1 MERWPMP
8 SCLAGWQAK
17 QGCVQLDLGFA
28 YKVPGVP
35 HTFLL
40 ICCSGTFHTTF
51 ISWVSVFVS
60 NKSKQRVNSNEEQIV
75 AFCWAASCGPSLP
88 GMSGGLF
95 ITCAVKLRGFSCF
108 SETFLKMLSGLRRTG
123 RAGGWKLVISEVHS
137 NVSHAVSLWFYDCK
151 WVFKSKS
158 RLSLLLLSFLLDVFT
173 LMLSPRAP
181 MPLDQHRYVTVCLM
195 SQ

>member
-1 MERWPMP
+1 MP

-51 ISWVSVFVS
+51 VSWVSVFVS

-75 AFCWAASCGPSLP
+75 AFR
-88 GMSGGLF
+88 MSGGLF

-123 RAGGWKLVISEVHS
+123 RAGGWKSVISEVHS
-137 NVSHAVSLWFYDCK
+137 NVSHAVSL
-151 WVFKSKS
+151 
-158 RLSLLLLSFLLDVFT
+158 
-173 LMLSPRAP
+173 
-181 MPLDQHRYVTVCLM
+181 
-195 SQ
+195 